1 VGLLGRAKPKV
12 SRQELLDVVPLRNP
26 EARIEDL
33 DDGRIILRIPVRPRR
48 IVRWLVRDDPDRP
61 TLRSFELDSLGRQ
74 VWELCDGKR
83 SVRRLIQRFAKANK
97 LNLREAEVSVLAFLK
112 TLTSRALVLLPD
124 PRSMPRR

>member
-1 VGLLGRAKPKV
+1 VGLFGRTKPKV

-26 EARIEDL
+26 EARVEEL

-48 IVRWLVRDDPDRP
+48 IVRWLVRDDPDSP
-61 TLRSFELDSLGRQ
+61 TLRSFELDPLGKQ
-74 VWELCDGKR
+74 VWELCDGKL

-97 LNLREAEVSVLAFLK
+97 LNLREAEVSMLAFLK

-124 PRSMPRR
+124 PRAMRRR